1 MHLLNK
7 ILLFHCDE
15 ILDLPFQQYVHL
27 WNEISELDQ
36 SQLNK
41 PEINFF
47 KNEFGM
53 IKYVFISNF
62 IEDKQKFG
70 EIIIYGRP
78 LTHCKMVLKNFN
90 HLLGSK

>member
-1 MHLLNK
+1 
-7 ILLFHCDE
+7 
-15 ILDLPFQQYVHL
+15 
-27 WNEISELDQ
+27 
-36 SQLNK
+36 
-41 PEINFF
+41 
-47 KNEFGM
+47 M